1 MFVGGFFVWL
11 PGWLGVGFLE
21 VFFYFVGGAL
31 VGWFGWLVC
40 FICLVWGF
48 FFNFEEYPLSLPK
61 SIQPDFRWILS
72 EDPCSWVGRLFTLH
86 PPVVASLRETRG
98 EVSCPVGQE
107 TCMEDC
113 RKSWEVVLLNSGV
126 ASC

>member
-1 MFVGGFFVWL
+1 MLLGFWRVFGGFFVWL
-11 PGWLGVGFLE
+11 PGWLGVGLG
-21 VFFYFVGGAL
+21 FFFILLGGVSWL
-31 VGWFGWLVC
+31 VGLV
-40 FICLVWGF
+40 CLVWVF
-48 FFNFEEYPLSLPK
+48 FFNFEEYLLSLPK

-113 RKSWEVVLLNSGV
+113 RKS
-126 ASC
+126 